1 MTLFI
6 GIGQH
11 LDHSIFYN
19 QAASAKP
26 KKKNNNKK
34 KSKKKAEEEEEGED
48 GAPIAR
54 LDKGQAV
61 TAVPSPG
68 AFNDSSYATVVA
80 AFDGEMGTGFVQ
92 IQKHGHEATEWVARH
107 LVHPRRLIS
116 TAFVFV
122 SDDKK
127 HDTWAV
133 QKFIPRIDKYY
144 DQHVPQ
150 KIDQVHIRSDGA
162 SSHFKSRFTL
172 HWLTEHFGKHK
183 RQTREASAGEWEE
196 TGGGMFTRMTWDV
209 GCPGHGK
216 VCSCLVNGLPPP
228 LPSPLPSLP
237 PPPPPPPYIYV
248 CRARGTESPA
258 RSRAGYDG
266 TSPATS

>member
-1 MTLFI
+1 M
-6 GIGQH
+6 H
-11 LDHSIFYN
+11 
-19 QAASAKP
+19 
-26 KKKNNNKK
+26 
-34 KSKKKAEEEEEGED
+34 
-48 GAPIAR
+48 
-54 LDKGQAV
+54 
-61 TAVPSPG
+61 
-68 AFNDSSYATVVA
+68 
-80 AFDGEMGTGFVQ
+80 
-92 IQKHGHEATEWVARH
+92 IQKHGHEATELVARH

-144 DQHVPQ
+144 EEHVPQ

-183 RQTREASAGEWEE
+183 KQTGEASTGEWEE

-216 VCSCLVNGLPPP
+216 VCSCLEPNGL
-228 LPSPLPSLP
+228 LFA
-237 PPPPPPPYIYV
+237 V
-248 CRARGTESPA
+248 T
-258 RSRAGYDG
+258 SRHHHCHRHNHNHHHHHRHTYL
-266 TSPATS
+266 